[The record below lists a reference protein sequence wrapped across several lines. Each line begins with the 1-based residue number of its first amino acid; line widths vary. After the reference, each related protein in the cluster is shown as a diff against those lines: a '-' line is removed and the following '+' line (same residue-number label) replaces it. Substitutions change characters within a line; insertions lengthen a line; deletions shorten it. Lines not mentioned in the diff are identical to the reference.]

1 MTWKG
6 FKDIQATIIIDID
19 KPEEEILKNI
29 DRSRRKNINKA
40 SRENLT
46 FVEGKT
52 DDEWNNWYK
61 IYCKVWKEGGIDPQ
75 KLEIFRKPNHKL
87 FLTKKDKKLLGGSVF
102 EEFDDRI
109 VFRAFASLIEY
120 QDLRI
125 NDFQYWNS
133 IKYAKS
139 KGKTKVDLGGY
150 QIKARGHLVGI
161 NTFKEK
167 WGGKIVYYYIYSKNP
182 LYILGRKAIRN
193 SSIARWIWDRIKRR
207 PIPRKDKNAINK
219 KSYETKS
226 SVDHFDLGLKG
237 LFQSEKLII
246 DKYLK
251 GKILDLGCGCG
262 RTTKEL
268 HDLGFD
274 VIGVDIVEDMI
285 KRAQKNNPHIKFELG
300 DACNLKFNP
309 NTFDLVFFS
318 YNGLDYIHPE
328 SKRKKAIREIKR
340 VLKPNGLFIY
350 SSHNPLALFSQIRP
364 KFILRNLFKGTLFSQ
379 YKYEKQDFGDLFTY
393 YASPKKQKQLMNEIS
408 GMNLVE
414 VIPNVT
420 NKFHPHYVFRKLIL

>member
-1 MTWKG
+1 MPLPVDVKARLQSYQLLATQRLSQN
-6 FKDIQATIIIDID
+6 FLKDERLAERIVNAA
-19 KPEEEILKNI
+19 EICPS
-29 DRSRRKNINKA
+29 DA
-40 SRENLT
+40 
-46 FVEGKT
+46 V
-52 DDEWNNWYK
+52 
-61 IYCKVWKEGGIDPQ
+61 
-75 KLEIFRKPNHKL
+75 LEIGTGL
-87 FLTKKDKKLLGGSVF
+87 GILTHALAKKAAKVITFEKDKKLLGGSVF

-246 DKYLK
+246 DKYLRK
-251 GKILDLGCGCG
+251 NIGFGLWTRPLLISVCQERILSNWTRLFQRND
-262 RTTKEL
+262 
-268 HDLGFD
+268 
-274 VIGVDIVEDMI
+274 
-285 KRAQKNNPHIKFELG
+285 QK
-300 DACNLKFNP
+300 
-309 NTFDLVFFS
+309 
-318 YNGLDYIHPE
+318 
-328 SKRKKAIREIKR
+328 SKNSRKC
-340 VLKPNGLFIY
+340 L
-350 SSHNPLALFSQIRP
+350 
-364 KFILRNLFKGTLFSQ
+364 
-379 YKYEKQDFGDLFTY
+379 
-393 YASPKKQKQLMNEIS
+393 
-408 GMNLVE
+408 
-414 VIPNVT
+414 
-420 NKFHPHYVFRKLIL
+420 